1 MDERYMEIST
11 RLNDLKIFHDL
22 LVNDISE
29 LNKKIDEYNELA
41 RLVRKNPNDLST
53 EERTQQ
59 LQAINKYKEIAVDF
73 ENAKISKE
81 QKEKQLRETIDSI
94 ENNEVQLK
102 TIEEKIKNF
111 NSEILKQEEYDEYK
125 KEKEEIDNQI
135 SLDEE
140 KKGQLDSDLKSLN
153 QQLNKLKEEFES
165 KNYPGEL
172 DLNQVITMEE
182 IEDRIN
188 YIENYNK
195 LTDDINKT
203 QEEVQQLS
211 SNLVDLYSQQKNLD
225 KIISKKEAEI
235 NKISANQA
243 NQIKEFENLCSSEK
257 IVKGKDV
264 DKLIYLRNTLL
275 DSNLSQEEKDNIEK
289 MFNDRLDKNN
299 ELLNS
304 NVTIKDAKI
313 NPKDTPQI
321 DTKNAVTS
329 KGKVSTIEKMKQ
341 KFTKGI
347 GTSIEFLKDPVAFV
361 YNRVTAKKLQMM
373 YEYQELYEDNQ
384 KLSNQYET
392 AKKVADSLAKF
403 NEKNKEKLE
412 LTKKKDEE
420 EITYL
425 KNVIEKVNEEKA
437 ASESKVQELEKQLA
451 KSNKK
456 YEEVKNVLDQIKN
469 QALSTQLPTPIITE
483 EDSQAMGM

>member
-1 MDERYMEIST
+1 M
-11 RLNDLKIFHDL
+11 
-22 LVNDISE
+22 
-29 LNKKIDEYNELA
+29 
-41 RLVRKNPNDLST
+41 
-53 EERTQQ
+53 
-59 LQAINKYKEIAVDF
+59 
-73 ENAKISKE
+73 
-81 QKEKQLRETIDSI
+81 
-94 ENNEVQLK
+94 
-102 TIEEKIKNF
+102 
-111 NSEILKQEEYDEYK
+111 
-125 KEKEEIDNQI
+125 
-135 SLDEE
+135 
-140 KKGQLDSDLKSLN
+140 
-153 QQLNKLKEEFES
+153 
-165 KNYPGEL
+165 
-172 DLNQVITMEE
+172 
-182 IEDRIN
+182 
-188 YIENYNK
+188 
-195 LTDDINKT
+195 
-203 QEEVQQLS
+203 
-211 SNLVDLYSQQKNLD
+211 
-225 KIISKKEAEI
+225 
-235 NKISANQA
+235 
-243 NQIKEFENLCSSEK
+243 
-257 IVKGKDV
+257 

>member
-1 MDERYMEIST
+1 MEIST

-182 IEDRIN
+182 IEDIIN
-188 YIENYNK
+188 
-195 LTDDINKT
+195 
-203 QEEVQQLS
+203 
-211 SNLVDLYSQQKNLD
+211 
-225 KIISKKEAEI
+225 
-235 NKISANQA
+235 
-243 NQIKEFENLCSSEK
+243 
-257 IVKGKDV
+257 
-264 DKLIYLRNTLL
+264 
-275 DSNLSQEEKDNIEK
+275 
-289 MFNDRLDKNN
+289 
-299 ELLNS
+299 
-304 NVTIKDAKI
+304 
-313 NPKDTPQI
+313 
-321 DTKNAVTS
+321 
-329 KGKVSTIEKMKQ
+329 
-341 KFTKGI
+341 
-347 GTSIEFLKDPVAFV
+347 
-361 YNRVTAKKLQMM
+361 
-373 YEYQELYEDNQ
+373 
-384 KLSNQYET
+384 
-392 AKKVADSLAKF
+392 
-403 NEKNKEKLE
+403 
-412 LTKKKDEE
+412 
-420 EITYL
+420 
-425 KNVIEKVNEEKA
+425 
-437 ASESKVQELEKQLA
+437 
-451 KSNKK
+451 
-456 YEEVKNVLDQIKN
+456 
-469 QALSTQLPTPIITE
+469 
-483 EDSQAMGM
+483 